1 MDEIDKKLEE
11 LFSEDKKLYAEFRED
26 IYKYLKTTLSEVMTN
41 GDLDII
47 VRLISYIFGDL
58 YMRAKLLPWQI
69 DVDRVDAEYLPHL
82 ASIIGYPWN
91 NALSADDQRES
102 IKMYCLIRRYR
113 GTNFGLTNLIRVFGQ
128 NVQSFYSSADLRGV
142 EVVEYD
148 ERDPQTSEPNMFPG
162 DIKIR
167 IPELSTILR
176 DSIIDTKLAGTR
188 IIFAYYIF
196 LGAFHMNMTEDT
208 FRNIIRWVV
217 WMTQGDDLKIEDF
230 GDSGID
236 TIINTVWTDQLTH
249 AITSATITAS
259 IQVLTYYK
267 APWQNGFVLNT
278 PGLDNYRGYIEPKPD
293 IKSDEVIYA

>member
-208 FRNIIRWVV
+208 FKNIIRWVV

-249 AITSATITAS
+249 AITSATVTAS
-259 IQVLTYYK
+259 TQVLTYYK
-267 APWQNGFVLNT
+267 TPWQNGFVLNT

>member
-1 MDEIDKKLEE
+1 MDDIDEKLKEI
-11 LFSEDKKLYAEFRED
+11 FSDDTKLYTEFREE
-26 IYKYLKTTLSEVMTN
+26 IYRYMKETLSDVMTS

-69 DVDRVDAEYLPHL
+69 DVDRVDDEYLPHL

-113 GTNFGLTNLIRVFGQ
+113 GTKFGLTNLIRVFGQ

-142 EVVEYD
+142 EIVEYNPD
-148 ERDPQTSEPNMFPG
+148 STETCEPNMYPG

-167 IPELSTILR
+167 IPEMSTILR
-176 DSIIDTKLAGTR
+176 DSIMDTKLAGTR

-196 LGAFHMNMTEDT
+196 LGAFHMDISIGTY
-208 FRNIIRWVV
+208 RKIIRWVV
-217 WMTQGDDLKIEDF
+217 WLIQGYDHQIQDMGVF
-230 GDSGID
+230 GLETALSVI
-236 TIINTVWTDQLTH
+236 WTNQLSH
-249 AITSATITAS
+249 GKTSAQCVAS
-259 IQVLTYYK
+259 MQLLTYYK
-267 APWQNGFVLNT
+267 APWTNGFVLNV
-278 PGLDNYRGYIEPKPD
+278 PGLSNYRGYIESEPL
-293 IKSDEVIYA
+293 IEQDEVIYG